1 MKFTTQFAL
10 QSRRTW
16 LLKRMPCTEVCK
28 WQTGFSPSMILFSK
42 SLHLHPRWQYTL
54 RLQFTARSHNFH
66 FELIPVHSPLLRESY
81 LVSYPP
87 LTYMLKFSGFANLTS
102 CIGSSN
108 KRSNLNKQGHNGNT
122 HSSKQNNHQKTGN
135 RNTILSIIC
144 FKAADAPEQDRTP
157 HSLKHKHSQQ

>member
-1 MKFTTQFAL
+1 
-10 QSRRTW
+10 
-16 LLKRMPCTEVCK
+16 
-28 WQTGFSPSMILFSK
+28 MILFSK